1 MITATTVLSSPPSS
15 TPRLTRIM
23 CLYFQMMIDDIR
35 QVLRTYHKFI
45 PESRLKLFMMKR
57 DFLTIGSMWSLG
69 QVSVGV
75 LCWFFYSLSLLD
87 PILLVTN
94 HKERIDV

>member
-1 MITATTVLSSPPSS
+1 MMLEHPQAPVHLPPLPEEESPSKKARTEEPKPGEIPIPDS
-15 TPRLTRIM
+15 PDDDE
-23 CLYFQMMIDDIR
+23 MMIDDIR

-75 LCWFFYSLSLLD
+75 LC
-87 PILLVTN
+87 
-94 HKERIDV
+94 